1 MKRLAI
7 ASLLLIAVA
16 GPALAGD
23 RIAGREVYQARGC
36 AACHGAD
43 GVSVT
48 DPSYPILA
56 GQHADYLEQSL
67 RSYRRGAQ
75 GAPDTA
81 NVRRNAIMGAF
92 ASSMSDQEIRDVSA
106 FLASLQGGGLST
118 AR

>member
-1 MKRLAI
+1 MKRFALAG
-7 ASLLLIAVA
+7 LLFVAVA
-16 GPALAGD
+16 GPAVAGD

-43 GVSVT
+43 GISVT
-48 DPSYPILA
+48 DPSYPVLA
-56 GQHADYLEQSL
+56 GQHADYLEHSL

-92 ASSMSDQEIRDVSA
+92 AASMSDQEIRDVSA
-106 FLASLQGGGLST
+106 FLSSLQGSALST
-118 AR
+118 NR